1 MLDIKSENKN
11 KMSNKRNQIAQY
23 ALLIGFLSLSACA
36 TGKSNGILPFAPKV
50 EKPTA
55 QIDEF
60 RDGPMAEA
68 ANSIEWWQKFADEK
82 LNQLVKDAQSE
93 SINIQLAQARLKEA
107 RSQGLATVAGFA
119 PRLDANLSLS
129 QTKATKGPDLVKADG
144 TGTEDSQSTSTQV
157 LAASWELPLFG
168 RLGNSMKGAKANV
181 QNAQIGIEGAK
192 IALIA
197 DLAAAY
203 IDLRSSQTRLSYLE
217 NDLEQAKI
225 LNATAQERLRVGLIS
240 QTDASYALTTLSAI
254 EGQIPDAKLMVRMG
268 LNRIAIL
275 RGVDPGVLD
284 EFLAFDKNF
293 EFKYIA
299 PNIASIPA
307 DFVRRR
313 LDVRQ
318 AEQNAILMAA
328 GAGISRADLYPKVS
342 ISGTL
347 SLLAAVSGVPLVDKI
362 GRQNFNPAISLP
374 LFDFGQR
381 KAAIGLADARF
392 DQAFLNYKLITLN
405 AIAEGQQALSN
416 YAFAREKLMA
426 AQNGEK
432 AALTRY
438 KAGQE
443 AYKVGLYSMK
453 DLVDTQR
460 DFAQA
465 RNLRLSAQASYS
477 DAAIALYRAFAGS
490 PEII

>member
-1 MLDIKSENKN
+1 MLVNISYNKKN
-11 KMSNKRNQIAQY
+11 LSQKRVLNAQT
-23 ALLIGFLSLSACA
+23 ALIIGLLSLSACA
-36 TGKSNGILPFAPKV
+36 SNKGGILPFAPKV
-50 EKPTA
+50 EKPMA

-60 RDGPMAEA
+60 RDSPMAEA
-68 ANSIEWWQKFADEK
+68 ANSVEWWQKFADEK
-82 LNQLVKDAQSE
+82 LNQLVKDAQNE
-93 SINIQLAQARLKEA
+93 SISIQLANARLKEA
-107 RSQGLATVAGFA
+107 RSQGLSTVAGFA

-129 QTKATKGPDLVKADG
+129 QTKATRGPDLVKADG
-144 TGTEDSQSTSTQV
+144 TGTEETQSTSTQV

-168 RLGNSMKGAKANV
+168 RLGNSLKGAKANV
-181 QNAQIGIEGAK
+181 QNAKIGVEGAK

-203 IDLRSSQTRLSYLE
+203 IDLRASQTRLSYLE

-225 LNATAQERLRVGLIS
+225 LYASAKERLRVGLIS
-240 QTDASYALTTLSAI
+240 QTDASYAQTTLAAI
-254 EGQIPDAKLMVRMG
+254 EGQIPDAKLMVQMG
-268 LNRIAIL
+268 LNRVAIL
-275 RGVDPGVLD
+275 RGVDPGSLD
-284 EFLAFDKNF
+284 EFLAFDKGF

-299 PNIASIPA
+299 PNIVTIPA

-318 AEQNAILMAA
+318 AEQTAILMAA
-328 GAGISRADLYPKVS
+328 GAGISRADLYPRVS

-362 GRQNFNPAISLP
+362 GRQNFNPAVSLP

-381 KAAIGLADARF
+381 RASIGLADAKF
-392 DQAFLNYKLITLN
+392 DQAFLNYKLVTLN
-405 AIAEGQQALSN
+405 ALAEGQQALSN
-416 YAFAREKLMA
+416 YSFAREKLLA

-438 KAGQE
+438 NAGKD

-453 DLVDTQR
+453 DLVEVER
-460 DFAQA
+460 DYAQA
-465 RNLRLSAQASYS
+465 RNQRLSAQASYS